1 MKSTSRLRYRLL
13 LRLAQGA
20 LVWESVWQRVWP
32 AFAVA
37 GVFLALAFLDVFRHL
52 PPWLH
57 VAVLAGFFILFVV
70 SLARGLRGIK
80 LADRVAARHRL
91 ELDSGLDHRPLT
103 ALQDTLASG
112 RGDRETEILW
122 RAHLDRMARAAANL
136 RVRAPAP
143 DVARRDPWALR
154 AAAVLFLVI
163 GIAATGGNMSG
174 RLAAAFLPDFA
185 GTPDRPIQLELW
197 INPPAYTRMAP
208 IYLNLGTVT
217 EGPLVV
223 PEGSALLAQVS
234 NVTPGPAL
242 AVGGRRQAFD
252 PLGFADETSSYRLE
266 SEIESG
272 DRLAIVV
279 EETELAAWPIQ
290 VIPDRAPEVA
300 FAEPPDATERAQLR
314 LTYEASDDYGLSE
327 LIAVVTRVGRE
338 PQTDADSLRLEL
350 PVSGSN
356 RKEVKGRS
364 VHDLTAHLW
373 AGWPV
378 RGVLEATDQRGQA
391 GRSETVEFVLPE
403 REFIHP
409 VARAIIAERKK
420 LADPTPEARQ
430 EVADGLAIIASA
442 PQQFGDDTVVFL
454 ALSVS
459 RSRLIHDRRDVAI
472 PAVARV
478 LWDTALRLEEGGM
491 SLVERDLRRLQE
503 ELMEALREGAESEE
517 IERLMDELQRAM
529 SEFMAE
535 LADQLSQMMPM
546 DMPIDPSAEIME
558 SMDLQRMLD
567 EIRDLARMGAM
578 EAARQRLAE
587 LQRMLEN
594 LRSAMRAG
602 PQQQMQQSR
611 QAQEAQRMMQAL
623 RELAQRQQS
632 LLDETYRQ
640 MREALANRQQG
651 QGQRQQGGQQQ
662 GRQQQGPFGQ
672 QGQQG
677 QQPGQQGQ
685 QGQGSD
691 PGFGLGAEF
700 QEALRRQLGQ
710 MMLDMDSMMG
720 QIPPALGE
728 AERAMRRATDALR
741 QGAGDEAVQAQT
753 EALEH
758 LRSGSNQA
766 AQQMAQQM
774 MGAMPMPG
782 MMLLRGQQRPLMPF
796 GRQPDRDPFGRR
808 TDGVSGFA
816 TDDDVEVPDGME
828 RRRAHE
834 ILRELQKRAGERERP
849 KLELDYIER
858 LLERF

>member
-1 MKSTSRLRYRLL
+1 MKSTNGLRYHVL

-20 LVWESVWQRVWP
+20 LLWEAVWQRVWP
-32 AFAVA
+32 AFAVV
-37 GVFLALAFLDVFRHL
+37 GVFLALAFLDVFPSL

-57 VAVLAGFFILFVV
+57 AALLAGFFILFFVM
-70 SLARGLRGIK
+70 LARGLPGIR
-80 LADRVAARHRL
+80 LADRLAARHRL
-91 ELDSGLDHRPLT
+91 EKDSGLDHRPLT
-103 ALQDTLASG
+103 ALQDNLASG
-112 RGDRETEILW
+112 QGDRETEALW
-122 RAHLDRMARAAANL
+122 QVHLERMRRAAADL
-136 RVRAPAP
+136 RVRAPTP
-143 DVARRDPWALR
+143 DVARRDPWAFR
-154 AAAVLFLVI
+154 AVAVLLLVI
-163 GIAATGGNMSG
+163 GVAAAGSNMSG

-185 GTPDRPIQLELW
+185 GTPDRPVQLELW
-197 INPPAYTRMAP
+197 INPPAYTRVAP

-217 EGPLVV
+217 ESPLVV
-223 PEGSALLAQVS
+223 PEGSVLLAQVS
-234 NVTPGPAL
+234 NVTPGPIL
-242 AVGGRRQAFD
+242 TIGGRQQAFD
-252 PLGFADETSSYRLE
+252 PLGPTGEAGTYRLE
-266 SEIESG
+266 SEIETG
-272 DRLAIVV
+272 DRLAILV
-279 EETELAAWPIQ
+279 EEVELAAWPIE
-290 VIPDRAPEVA
+290 VVPDGPPEVS
-300 FAEPPDATERAQLR
+300 FSEPPDATERAQLR
-314 LTYEASDDYGLSE
+314 LTFEARDDYGVSE
-327 LIAVVTRVGRE
+327 LVAVLTRVGRE
-338 PQTDADSLRLEL
+338 PQTEADSLRLEL

-356 RKEVKGRS
+356 RRETKGRS
-364 VHDLTAHLW
+364 LHDLTAHLW

-378 RGVLEATDQRGQA
+378 RGVLQATDQRGQV

-420 LADPTPEARQ
+420 LADPTPQVRQ
-430 EVADGLAIIASA
+430 EVVDGLARIANQ

-459 RSRLIHDRRDVAI
+459 RSRLIHDERGVAI
-472 PAVARV
+472 AAVARV

-491 SLVERDLRRLQE
+491 SLVERDLQRLHE

-529 SEFMAE
+529 NEFMAE
-535 LADQLSQMMPM
+535 LAEQLRQMMPM
-546 DMPIDPSAEIME
+546 DMPIDPNAEIME
-558 SMDLQRMLD
+558 STDLQRMLD

-594 LRSAMRAG
+594 MRSAMRAG

-611 QAQEAQRMMQAL
+611 QAQEAQRMLQAL

-651 QGQRQQGGQQQ
+651 QGQQDLRQQRQQGQ
-662 GRQQQGPFGQ
+662 PGQ
-672 QGQQG
+672 QGQRG

-685 QGQGSD
+685 RGQGSNPD
-691 PGFGLGAEF
+691 FGLGSEF

-710 MMLDMDSMMG
+710 MMLDLDAMMG

-741 QGAGDEAVQAQT
+741 QGSGDEAVQAQT

-758 LRSGSNQA
+758 LRSGGNQA

-774 MGAMPMPG
+774 MGAMSMPG
-782 MMLLRGQQRPLMPF
+782 MMMMLRGQQRPLMPF

-816 TDDDVEVPDGME
+816 TDDNVEVPNEME

-849 KLELDYIER
+849 KFELDYIER